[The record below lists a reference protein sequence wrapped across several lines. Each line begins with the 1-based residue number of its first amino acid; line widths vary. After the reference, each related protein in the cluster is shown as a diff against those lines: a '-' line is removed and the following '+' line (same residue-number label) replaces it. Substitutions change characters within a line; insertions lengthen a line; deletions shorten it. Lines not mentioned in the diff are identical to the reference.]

1 MSTTPIPPEKGRI
14 LISEPFLADPNFM
27 RSVVLLTEHNEEGTV
42 GFVLNHALELS
53 LADVVADVTMPDIP
67 LIKGGPV
74 ELNTIHFIHVLGSE
88 IGESMPIK
96 PGLWWG
102 GNFEDAMDHIRRD
115 PDMVRNF
122 KFFLGYSGWSPG
134 QLDEELERDSWIV
147 SSIAPSE
154 ALSPVLESQQ
164 LWKKA
169 MSRLGGEFRI
179 LSNSPLDPQ
188 WN

>member
-1 MSTTPIPPEKGRI
+1 MSPLAPQKGRV
-14 LISEPFLADPNFM
+14 LISEPFLNDPNFT
-27 RSVVLLTEHNEEGTV
+27 RSVVLLTEHNDEGTV

-53 LADVVADVTMPDIP
+53 LADVVADPTLPDIP

-74 ELNTIHFIHVLGSE
+74 ELNTIHFIHTLGEDIADSQLIE
-88 IGESMPIK
+88 

-102 GNFEDAMDHIRRD
+102 GNFDVAIGGIKDS
-115 PDMVRNF
+115 PDKLSRF

-134 QLDEELERDSWIV
+134 QLDDELERDSWVV
-147 SSIAPSE
+147 STLSAREVVAP
-154 ALSPVLESQQ
+154 VVQSQA

-169 MSRLGGEFRI
+169 MNRLGGEFRI